1 VNRNKKKVVEYKI
14 ENRILLSTKDLIWQ
28 IRNKEMKKLME
39 KFVGPYKI
47 YQRMWW
53 SWNY

>member
-1 VNRNKKKVVEYKI
+1 
-14 ENRILLSTKDLIWQ
+14 
-28 IRNKEMKKLME
+28 MKKLME